1 MTDRPQTRSDAFAR
15 AKERGRHLAATIL
28 SGPDMLTGEVF
39 AHRLSPTVS
48 DLRDLEQAPAI
59 LVLPGPL
66 PREARY
72 PAWQIDATGQPFC
85 VLPALFDA
93 LGESGWTIHRFL
105 MQSHP
110 ELAGQTALE
119 ALRDGRDALIVRLAR
134 SLAEGT
140 FA

>member
-1 MTDRPQTRSDAFAR
+1 MTDRPRTRSDAFAR
-15 AKERGRHLAATIL
+15 AEERGRHLAVTIL
-28 SGPDMLTGEVF
+28 SGPDMLTGEAF
-39 AHRLSPTVS
+39 AHRLGLTVS
-48 DLRDLEQAPAI
+48 DLHDLEQVHAV
-59 LVLPGPL
+59 LVLPESS

-72 PAWQIDATGQPFC
+72 PAWQIDATGQPFP
-85 VLPALFDA
+85 VLPALFDT
-93 LGESGWTIHRFL
+93 LGDSGWTIYRFL

-119 ALRDGRDALIVRLAR
+119 ALRDGRGALVVRLAH

>member
-1 MTDRPQTRSDAFAR
+1 MTDRPRTQSDAFAR

-28 SGPDMLTGEVF
+28 SDPDMLTGEAF
-39 AHRLSPTVS
+39 AHRLGLTVS
-48 DLRDLEQAPAI
+48 DLRDLK
-59 LVLPGPL
+59 
-66 PREARY
+66 
-72 PAWQIDATGQPFC
+72 QPHA

-93 LGESGWTIHRFL
+93 LGDSGWTIYRFL

-119 ALRDGRDALIVRLAR
+119 ALRDGRDALVVQLAH
-134 SLAEGT
+134 SIAEGT